1 MRCSFVNLYSIDVAS
16 DLPTSNVKVLGQVGT
31 RVNRIDYYADRANV
45 VAINSYELDDS
56 GMQVSSPGSLVVGK
70 LSSNEIQSK
79 TILETLMPTV
89 SAIGKA
95 APKIRR
101 PCNIIR

>member
-1 MRCSFVNLYSIDVAS
+1 MFT
-16 DLPTSNVKVLGQVGT
+16 PTLV
-31 RVNRIDYYADRANV
+31 
-45 VAINSYELDDS
+45 NSYELNDT
-56 GMQVSSPGSLVVGK
+56 GMQVSSPGSVVLGK
-70 LSSNEIQSK
+70 VSSTEIQSK
-79 TILETLMPTV
+79 TILETVMPTV